1 MAALISSCLEC
12 KKCLSNNR
20 KRLLSYVVTN
30 MDYYFDALTSTKV
43 LFLPHRTSM
52 YVEPAVRRGG
62 AKPVGA
68 KTLKEKRFRI

>member
-1 MAALISSCLEC
+1 
-12 KKCLSNNR
+12 
-20 KRLLSYVVTN
+20 

-52 YVEPAVRRGG
+52 YVEPTVRRGG